1 MQKEN
6 IYRGFGICDEVY
18 TFCQEIADGLAERFR
33 KIDET
38 AEYNQAKVV
47 SAMQEAQV
55 SEACME
61 GTTGYGYSDLGRDTL
76 EAVYA
81 KAFRAEDAL
90 VRSQIVCGTHAL
102 ATALFGNTRPGDE
115 IFSPVGLPYDTLQE
129 VIGIRE
135 SRGSLTEYGVTFR
148 YVDLLP
154 DGGFDYEGIRRGI
167 NERTRLVTIQRSR
180 GYAARHTLSIAEI
193 GALIRFIRSIREDLI
208 IMVDNCYGEFI
219 ERSEPTEVGADMI
232 VGSLI
237 KNPGGGIAPVGG
249 YIAGRRECI
258 ENAAARLTAP
268 GLLKEVGPS
277 LGNNR
282 LFYQGFF
289 MAPHVAASAEKG
301 AIFAASIYERLGFEV
316 APKAAEE
323 RDDIIQAITF
333 HDPQGVISFSR
344 GIQKAAPVDAYVTP
358 EPAPMPG
365 YSDQVIMAAGCFISG
380 SSIELSCDGPLR
392 APYTVYFQGGLTW
405 YHSKFGVM
413 MSLQQMVDDGFVK
426 KEQLAEHHG
435 KTM

>member
-1 MQKEN
+1 MNSEN
-6 IYRGFGICDEVY
+6 IYRDFGICDEVFHY
-18 TFCQEIADGLAERFR
+18 CQKIADSLKERFAQ
-33 KIDET
+33 IDET
-38 AEYNQAKVV
+38 AEYNQIKVLR
-47 SAMQEAQV
+47 AMQEAHV
-55 SEACME
+55 SEACMLE
-61 GTTGYGYSDLGRDTL
+61 TTGYGYNDIGRDTL
-76 EAVYA
+76 EEVYA
-81 KAFRAEDAL
+81 RTFHTEDAL

-129 VIGIRE
+129 VIGLRD
-135 SRGSLTEYGVTFR
+135 SRGSLKEYGVSFR

-154 DGGFDYEGIRRGI
+154 TGAFDYEGIRQGI
-167 NERTRLVTIQRSR
+167 SERTRLVTIQRSR
-180 GYAARHTLSIAEI
+180 GYADRHTLSVPEI
-193 GALIRFIRSIREDLI
+193 GELIRFIRGIKKDVI

-219 ERSEPTEVGADMI
+219 ERTEPTDVGADMI

-249 YIAGRRECI
+249 YIAGTRECV

-277 LGNNR
+277 LGNSR
-282 LFYQGFF
+282 LLYQGFF
-289 MAPHVAASAEKG
+289 MGPHVAASAVKG
-301 AIFAASIYERLGFEV
+301 AIFAANIYEGLGFDVTPNGTE
-316 APKAAEE
+316 P

-333 HDPQGVISFSR
+333 HDPRGVISFSK
-344 GIQKAAPVDAYVTP
+344 GIQKAAPVDAFVTP

-392 APYTVYFQGGLTW
+392 EPYTVYFQGGLTW

-413 MSLQQMVDDGFVK
+413 MSLQQMVEDGFVK
-426 KEQLAEHHG
+426 KEELL
-435 KTM
+435 